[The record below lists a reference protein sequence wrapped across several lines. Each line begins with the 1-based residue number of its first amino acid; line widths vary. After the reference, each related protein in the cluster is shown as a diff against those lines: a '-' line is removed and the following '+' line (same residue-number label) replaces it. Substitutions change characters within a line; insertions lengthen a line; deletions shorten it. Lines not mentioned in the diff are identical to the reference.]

1 MGAGANVNAFFGIMT
16 MVIAIPTGV
25 KIFSWLFTM
34 YKGRIRFTTPM
45 LWTMGFLVTFS
56 IGGMTG
62 VLMAIPPADFVVHNS
77 LFLVAHFHN
86 VIIGGVVFGM
96 FAAITY
102 WFPKMFG
109 FTLNE
114 YWGRLS
120 FWFWVIGFYLAF
132 MPLYVLGFMGMT
144 RRLNTYDNPDWEPYL
159 YVALTGA
166 VFVLIGIMCQLI
178 QVAVSFRDR
187 KINADLTGDPWDGRT
202 MEWNTSSPAP
212 FYNFAHIPHVDDID
226 TFWDAKEKGIAY
238 KRPAKYED
246 IHMPTNRAA
255 GVVIGVLLFIFGFA
269 MTWYIWWLAIASLVG
284 SIITFIISSFTK
296 KVDYYVPAAEVER
309 IENER
314 FHKLE
319 QLQKQG

>member
-1 MGAGANVNAFFGIMT
+1 
-16 MVIAIPTGV
+16 
-25 KIFSWLFTM
+25 
-34 YKGRIRFTTPM
+34 
-45 LWTMGFLVTFS
+45 
-56 IGGMTG
+56 
-62 VLMAIPPADFVVHNS
+62 
-77 LFLVAHFHN
+77 
-86 VIIGGVVFGM
+86 
-96 FAAITY
+96 
-102 WFPKMFG
+102 
-109 FTLNE
+109 
-114 YWGRLS
+114 
-120 FWFWVIGFYLAF
+120 